1 MGQKINPLGFRIGIV
16 KTWNSQWFAE
26 KGEYAKNLLQDHK
39 IRKMI
44 EEKLQEAGINKL
56 EIERYSD
63 RISVSIHTS
72 RPGVVIGRQGANLT
86 ELEEMLKK
94 KFQKRFEIK
103 VEEIQKPDLH
113 AKLVA
118 DNIAHQISN
127 RISYR
132 RASKMA
138 IQRIM
143 EAGAKGVK
151 IQIKGR
157 LGGGA
162 DIARGEFFTDG
173 QIPLS
178 TLRADVSFAHKG
190 AWTTYG
196 QIGVKVWIYRGEKFS
211 EKGKARIDSRRKNR

>member
-26 KGEYAKNLLQDHK
+26 KGEYAKNLLQDHR
-39 IRKMI
+39 IREMI
-44 EEKLQEAGINKL
+44 NEKLQEAGINKL

-86 ELEEMLKK
+86 ELEEILKR

-157 LGGGA
+157 LGGGQTLP
-162 DIARGEFFTDG
+162 GENFSLMGRSHF
-173 QIPLS
+173 PL
-178 TLRADVSFAHKG
+178 
-190 AWTTYG
+190 
-196 QIGVKVWIYRGEKFS
+196 
-211 EKGKARIDSRRKNR
+211 